1 MQCQDKIT
9 GQTVISY
16 VRSDQSALKWN
27 VRVLRTGSGQNG
39 PAHGS
44 QPLSSLAQVSQS
56 AGIWKVAAG
65 KNVQA
70 LLSTLHLNGSEPV
83 LFGRPNGH
91 MESDPRLYKSWNHPN
106 EPVVTLA
113 TTNLSKSSKDVN
125 TQKGLKF
132 TICPFIF
139 HFKK

>member
-16 VRSDQSALKWN
+16 VRPDQSALKWN

-44 QPLSSLAQVSQS
+44 QPLSSPAQVSQS

-65 KNVQA
+65 KNVHA

>member
-1 MQCQDKIT
+1 MSGLTSQLLNGT
-9 GQTVISY
+9 YEFSEL
-16 VRSDQSALKWN
+16 ALA
-27 VRVLRTGSGQNG
+27 RM
-39 PAHGS
+39 
-44 QPLSSLAQVSQS
+44 
-56 AGIWKVAAG
+56 
-65 KNVQA
+65 A
-70 LLSTLHLNGSEPV
+70 LLMDHSRSVLPLKSAKAQEFGKLRREKMYTRSFQLCILNGSEPV

-91 MESDPRLYKSWNHPN
+91 MGSDPRLYKSWNHPN